1 MAETVMQAPQ
11 RMSFG
16 PQVGTMTWCL

>member
-11 RMSFG
+11 RISFG